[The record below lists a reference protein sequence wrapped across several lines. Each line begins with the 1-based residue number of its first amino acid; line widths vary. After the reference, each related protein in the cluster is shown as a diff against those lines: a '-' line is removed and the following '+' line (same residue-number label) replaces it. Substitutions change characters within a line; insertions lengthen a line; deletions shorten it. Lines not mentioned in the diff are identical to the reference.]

1 MKDEKKRLRGRGFSS
16 SLSLNLPSIRIPTE
30 ELGLYGDS
38 EADKLRP
45 LLRLTSAGLNTVSLL
60 SLFLCLCACG
70 GGYYYEEAVRLERQ
84 GMLMKAADYYQLFTA
99 KNLEDPRAPGAL
111 FKAAEIYAR
120 KFSLCSKAKPVLE
133 TLLKNYPAD
142 PSRPAAMKDLL
153 VCPDY
158 LPVDRPMLW
167 TYGDSETGGVNA
179 RQVTRVADWDS
190 SKVNTVTKTYAGKK
204 IIATQ
209 KRKYRL
215 EARDLV
221 ETQGGL
227 EAIVLRYPIE
237 KGLSW
242 SATVNGQRARY
253 TVEAVG
259 LKVKVRAGEFENCV
273 KVKQAFEG
281 APSWIYEYYAPW
293 TGKIMTSVAGKGFEN
308 RVTELIKY
316 EETQK

>member
-1 MKDEKKRLRGRGFSS
+1 MKDEGSVAGCRETNKFH
-16 SLSLNLPSIRIPTE
+16 
-30 ELGLYGDS
+30 
-38 EADKLRP
+38 P
-45 LLRLTSAGLNTVSLL
+45 LLSFSLPGLNTISLL

-70 GGYYYEEAVRLERQ
+70 SGYYYEEAAKLEQQ
-84 GMLMKAADYYQLFTA
+84 GVLMKAADYYQLFA
-99 KNLEDPRAPGAL
+99 GKNPEDPRAPGAL

-120 KFSLCSKAKPVLE
+120 KFSLCSKARPVLE

-179 RQVTRVADWDS
+179 RQVTRVTDRGS
-190 SKVNTVTKTYAGKK
+190 PKVNTVTRTYAGKK
-204 IIATQ
+204 LIATQ
-209 KRKYRL
+209 KKKYRF
-215 EARDLV
+215 ETRDLI
-221 ETQGGL
+221 ETQGGMD
-227 EAIVLRYPIE
+227 AIVLRYPVE

-242 SATVNGQRARY
+242 RSAANGQRARF
-253 TVEAVG
+253 TVDAVG
-259 LKVKVRAGEFENCV
+259 LKVKVRAGEFENCI
-273 KVKQAFEG
+273 KVKQAFDG